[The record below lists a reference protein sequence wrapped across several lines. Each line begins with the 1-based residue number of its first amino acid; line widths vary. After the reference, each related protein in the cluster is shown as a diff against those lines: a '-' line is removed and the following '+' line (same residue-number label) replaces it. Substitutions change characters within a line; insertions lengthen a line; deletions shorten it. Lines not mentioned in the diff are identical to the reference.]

1 MLNQLL
7 VKDFT
12 IDSITTAAQQ
22 TTFAPGIDHMADY
35 DEWLFIQVSENSD
48 YTYRPNRK
56 INAPMMMA
64 RRSCPEQL
72 LSSRFPFVG
81 EYSDARM
88 RQGSQIAL
96 YALYIGT

>member
-22 TTFAPGIDHMADY
+22 TTFAPGIDYMADY

-48 YTYRPNRK
+48 YTYRPKPKN
-56 INAPMMMA
+56 
-64 RRSCPEQL
+64 
-72 LSSRFPFVG
+72 
-81 EYSDARM
+81 
-88 RQGSQIAL
+88 
-96 YALYIGT
+96 